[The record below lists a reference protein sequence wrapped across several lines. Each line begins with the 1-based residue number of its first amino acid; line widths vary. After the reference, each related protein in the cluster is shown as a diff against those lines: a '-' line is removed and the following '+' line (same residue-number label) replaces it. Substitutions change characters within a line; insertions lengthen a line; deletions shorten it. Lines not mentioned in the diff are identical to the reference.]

1 MKGKSGFFI
10 ALIMILLIGL
20 SSAAVYAG
28 SVPKTTIKRIG
39 DTNTYRLTYTGAAEN
54 KGKLINVFAYRAS
67 AANETGGAS
76 ISDGNFLDGET
87 AVIGTD
93 GSFETELKVKPDSEG
108 VVIYLG
114 GQDDLLP
121 GGTSPDLQQCRI
133 LGIPQKVSA
142 AAVNF
147 NSIKLSW
154 NAVSGAKQYRI
165 LRAGSEGAIKTAK
178 TLAIV
183 DAQKGTVYTDSNLD
197 TGTAYYYAV
206 QAYDTSL
213 AGDLSDCTSAVPRL
227 SATAI
232 SSLKAGK
239 KSMTIKWKKVAGASG
254 YAVYQSTK
262 QKSGYKCIKT
272 ITKAKTVK
280 FTKKKL
286 KSKKKYF
293 YKIRAYRIVKGKKV
307 WAGYSPV
314 KSKKAK

>member
-10 ALIMILLIGL
+10 ALIMILLIVL
-20 SSAAVYAG
+20 STAAVYAG
-28 SVPKTTIKRIG
+28 SVPKTAIKRIG

-54 KGKLINVFAYRAS
+54 EGKLVNVFACRAS
-67 AANETGGAS
+67 AADEAGGAS
-76 ISDGNFLDGET
+76 ISDSNFLNGDT
-87 AVIGTD
+87 AVIGED
-93 GSFETELKVKPDSEG
+93 GSFETELKMKPGPEG

-121 GGTSPDLQQCRI
+121 GGASPDLQQCRI

-142 AAVNF
+142 EAVSY
-147 NSIKLSW
+147 NSVRLSW

-183 DAQKGTVYTDSNLD
+183 DAQKGTAYTDSGID
-197 TGTAYYYAV
+197 TGTTYYYAV

-213 AGDLSDCTSAVPRL
+213 PGDLSDCASAVPRL
-227 SATAI
+227 SATVI
-232 SSLKAGK
+232 SSLKPGK

-272 ITKAKTVK
+272 IKKAKTVQ

-286 KSKKKYF
+286 KSKKKY
-293 YKIRAYRIVKGKKV
+293 YYRVRAYRIVNGKKV